1 MAQTLLASGSRE
13 ISLQSVEAGDLIFFE
28 RMSFT
33 HGAYMIAHVGIMV
46 SSTEFFHSSLHFSG
60 GKISLLSDIAYNPL
74 ILDES
79 YLDIASDPR
88 HHV

>member
-33 HGAYMIAHVGIMV
+33 HKAYMIAHVGIMV
-46 SSTEFFHSSLHFSG
+46 SSTEFFHSSLHF
-60 GKISLLSDIAYNPL
+60 A
-74 ILDES
+74 
-79 YLDIASDPR
+79 
-88 HHV
+88 